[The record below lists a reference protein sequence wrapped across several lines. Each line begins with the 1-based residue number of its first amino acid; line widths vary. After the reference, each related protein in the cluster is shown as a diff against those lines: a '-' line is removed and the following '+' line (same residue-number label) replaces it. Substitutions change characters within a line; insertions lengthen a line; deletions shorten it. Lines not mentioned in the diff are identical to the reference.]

1 MGDDNHLTLDK
12 VEYILTYQNVDNLE
26 ALIQELANRFLGG
39 DVPLKAKDR
48 IKQSVLNGV
57 SESYWKEAINEYR
70 SNPTENMKNN
80 LNGRVQQLLSKL
92 FQLGEINLF

>member
-1 MGDDNHLTLDK
+1 M
-12 VEYILTYQNVDNLE
+12 
-26 ALIQELANRFLGG
+26 
-39 DVPLKAKDR
+39 KAKDR